1 MLSLNGILICSMIS
15 DMIKP
20 KKGGINLNIMQRVQ
34 LRAFARF
41 LSIYVTLPRGTAKTH
56 GNLLGEFHED
66 IFYPK
71 LFNSMS
77 AETREQSAKIMKEKW
92 NEITSQYP
100 ALKEEILEKPQ
111 FSKDNAEI
119 KWKNGSITNNLANS
133 HTVKGLRRH
142 RLRIEESARINNELF
157 DDALKP
163 VADTVRP
170 TAGTGI
176 KNPKETQSSIH
187 FFTTT
192 TFKNCSEHIRTNQMI
207 REMCEN
213 KGWSARPAE
222 QTASGALALQRQ
234 HVVFQTGSAVIDRSY
249 SWMTWAERMSSL
261 ARMAAR
267 SFSSGGVSRFSTVSA
282 VPPSLFRLKD
292 MVAIL
297 TP

>member
-1 MLSLNGILICSMIS
+1 MPSLNGTDYPDLWYDVIR
-15 DMIKP
+15 P
-20 KKGGINLNIMQRVQ
+20 KKGGITLNLMQRVQ

-41 LSIYVTLPRGTAKTH
+41 INEYVTLPRGTAKTH
-56 GNLLGEFHED
+56 GNMLGEFHEA

-92 NEITSQYP
+92 NEIISQFP
-100 ALKEEILEKPQ
+100 ALKNEILEKPQ

-157 DDALKP
+157 EDALKP
-163 VADTVRP
+163 VADTVRF

-176 KNPKETQSSIH
+176 KNPKETHSSVH

-207 REMCEN
+207 KEMCEN
-213 KGWSARPAE
+213 KGSFVCGADWRIAVQMGMKEKSAIQKAKNTMNPVAFDMNYGMRWVNLLPTYMVTYKINLVN
-222 QTASGALALQRQ
+222 QTEFG
-234 HVVFQTGSAVIDRSY
+234 VISN
-249 SWMTWAERMSSL
+249 
-261 ARMAAR
+261 
-267 SFSSGGVSRFSTVSA
+267 
-282 VPPSLFRLKD
+282 
-292 MVAIL
+292 I
-297 TP
+297 